1 MLSRPIITGEISLM
15 PHKILLDT
23 DIGTDIDDAV
33 CLAYLLAQPDCE
45 LLGITTV
52 SGQAIERAKIA
63 SALCQ
68 RAGKPEIPIYPGVE
82 HALLIDGWQ
91 LKAEQAAALDK
102 WPHIPNFPQGE
113 AIDFLRRTIRAHPGE
128 ITLLTVGPLTN
139 IGLLFALD
147 PELPALLKGVMTMGG
162 AFFQPLASQAEW
174 NIALDPHAAAIV
186 AKATGRAG
194 IDPRWVGLDV
204 TTQVQMSADEVRAR
218 FSEHPL
224 LTTVLDFA
232 EVWFRRKAEITF
244 HDPLAAVAIFD
255 DQVCGFERGDVTI
268 ELQSEK
274 PGRTLWASGGAPAP
288 HLAASTVDAGHFF
301 ERYFSVFELK
311 P

>member
-1 MLSRPIITGEISLM
+1 MA
-15 PHKILLDT
+15 HKILLDT

-33 CLAYLLAQPDCE
+33 CLAYLLAQPECE

-52 SGQAIERAKIA
+52 SGQAVERAKIA

-82 HALLIDGWQ
+82 RALLIDGWQ
-91 LKAEQAAALDK
+91 LEAQQAAALDK
-102 WPHIPNFPQGE
+102 WPHVPNFPAGE
-113 AIDFLRRTIRAHPGE
+113 AVDFLRNTIRAHPGE
-128 ITLLTVGPLTN
+128 ITLLTIGPLTN

-147 PELPALLKGVMTMGG
+147 PEIPALLKSVMTMGG
-162 AFFQPLASQAEW
+162 AFFPPLASQAEW

-186 AKATGRAG
+186 AKVAGRAG
-194 IDPRWVGLDV
+194 IDQRWVGLDV
-204 TTQVQMSADEVRAR
+204 TTQVQMSADEVRTR
-218 FSEHPL
+218 FSTHPL

-255 DQVCGFERGDVTI
+255 EQVCGFERGDVAI
-268 ELQSEK
+268 KLHAEK
-274 PGRTLWASGGAPAP
+274 PGRTLWESGGAPAP
-288 HLAASTVDAGHFF
+288 HLAANTVDAGRFF
-301 ERYFSVFELK
+301 ERYFSVFGVN